1 MFFGEFDYKLDEK
14 GRLPVPPR
22 FRLPLKDG
30 VVLLPGVEKCIVA
43 YPISEWV
50 KLSQKLGESGPL
62 SNAKSRTLNRA
73 LFGQA
78 FATNLDAQGRI
89 SLPAP
94 LRAHSSIGDDVV
106 VVGVNTTLELWSKD
120 AWEAQKSAG
129 AEELWHIIESLE
141 K

>member
-1 MFFGEFDYKLDEK
+1 MFFGESDYKLDEK

-30 VVLLPGVEKCIVA
+30 LVLLPGVEKCVIA
-43 YPISEWV
+43 YPTSEWV
-50 KLSQKLGESGPL
+50 KLSQKLGDNGLL
-62 SNAKSRTLNRA
+62 SNAKTRKLNRA

-94 LRAHSSIGDDVV
+94 LRAHADIGDDVV
-106 VVGVNTTLELWSKD
+106 VVGVNSTLELWSKTAWQAEKSTD
-120 AWEAQKSAG
+120 AD
-129 AEELWHIIESLE
+129 ELWNIIESLG